1 MTVSAPRVS
10 GSSWPRA
17 LGAYSREVGAW
28 QPSAP
33 PERATADVGLF
44 QTAAVYIDPAERM
57 PEAVGTQ
64 NITNKRHGFRDS
76 HFRGFG
82 CLDPPSFWSQSWNGL
97 RLARAT
103 PARPGG
109 VSGHRGPGKCTTQR
123 LCLIFRGKRQLE
135 GIRQQPITR
144 DPDVMH
150 DTPVFMFSGTRVPV
164 KTLFQ
169 YLENGESL
177 DDFLEGF
184 PSVPRELAIQVL
196 EESKELRLARV

>member
-1 MTVSAPRVS
+1 LTVSAPRVS

-82 CLDPPSFWSQSWNGL
+82 CLDPPSFWSQSWNGKGCDFPVL
-97 RLARAT
+97 SLLGLARFRAVEARINAPHSGFASSFAASDNWKESGSNRL
-103 PARPGG
+103 PAIL
-109 VSGHRGPGKCTTQR
+109 T
-123 LCLIFRGKRQLE
+123 
-135 GIRQQPITR
+135 
-144 DPDVMH
+144 
-150 DTPVFMFSGTRVPV
+150 
-164 KTLFQ
+164 
-169 YLENGESL
+169 
-177 DDFLEGF
+177 
-184 PSVPRELAIQVL
+184 
-196 EESKELRLARV
+196 